1 MLFEDMLGAIV
12 GALGLPLPPRHKFPD
27 EPYPLHWYDTSDSQ
41 MLLNYQNKTLDDYC
55 DDLYRQFPAPLGAV
69 IRHAIGPAFGRLI
82 VRLL

>member
-41 MLLNYQNKTLDDYC
+41 MLLNYQNKTIDDYA
-55 DDLYRQFPAPLGAV
+55 DDLVRQFPAPLGV
-69 IRHAIGPAFGRLI
+69 FIRRVIGPALGRLI
-82 VRLL
+82 MRLL